1 MKHGEMNFR
10 STLSWNSELEIG
22 GELQTRIQIKGAYD
36 GAVELLAR
44 VKWDLPFVKFT
55 GELIK
60 SGNDFASIGRAFR
73 VDIKNERTL
82 TVAVMNGGDD
92 MLGRLYQLLP
102 TARGYRLF
110 SVGDSTSRAIITW
123 EVIVDRLVISFE
135 KVWPKSTVHEGE
147 LSSQRISI
155 RFEGR

>member
-1 MKHGEMNFR
+1 M
-10 STLSWNSELEIG
+10 
-22 GELQTRIQIKGAYD
+22 
-36 GAVELLAR
+36 ELLAR
-44 VKWDLPFVKFT
+44 LKWDLPFVKFT

-92 MLGRLYQLLP
+92 MLGRLCQLLP